1 MTLRPVRRTLIA
13 AAALALGALALG
25 ALATTVPT
33 GAATPSSRPLL
44 DATRCAANR
53 AVGPITY
60 VSPFGF
66 DASAGILDVFVAQR
80 LGYFANMCLT
90 VQIVTNATDVNELVS
105 SGRAQITNEGSA
117 ADTLEAIAGGANLV
131 GIDTSGDTS
140 DYALVTNASITSLR
154 QLDGH
159 TLGYYNVLPVVIREM
174 LTRAGANLS
183 RIHLIADTN
192 YDPTQVLQG
201 TVQGLQ
207 AYQSNQV
214 ITLRSLH
221 ARFHEFTPQ
230 QFAIPGTYNV
240 MAANAIFLHHHA
252 TAVADFMRA
261 DLHALDYCLAH
272 PSTCVAVEGAD
283 ARAAGVPFSTSH
295 ENAVWSLERRLTL
308 SSTLAGRGIGV
319 QSYAEWRPEA
329 AALRHY
335 GVLTRVPALARA
347 EDVSLVAHLYRGT
360 TLVWP

>member
-1 MTLRPVRRTLIA
+1 MARDPARRSRIVATVLAFALTLVTGVTA
-13 AAALALGALALG
+13 VSAG
-25 ALATTVPT
+25 ATTRS
-33 GAATPSSRPLL
+33 ARPLL
-44 DATRCAANR
+44 SAAQCATNR

-60 VSPFGF
+60 ASPFGF

-80 LGYFANMCLT
+80 LGYFANLCLT
-90 VQIVTNATDVNELVS
+90 VNVVTNATDVNELVS
-105 SGRAQITNEGSA
+105 SGRAQFTNEGSA

-131 GIDTSGDTS
+131 GVDTSGNTS
-140 DYALVTNASITSLR
+140 DYAVVTGPSITSLR

-174 LTRAGANLS
+174 LVRAGATIS
-183 RIHLIADTN
+183 RVHLVADTN

-214 ITLRSLH
+214 ITLRALH

-240 MAANAIFLHHHA
+240 MVTNVAFLHRHRA
-252 TAVADFMRA
+252 AAADFMRA
-261 DLHALDYCLAH
+261 DLHALHYCLAH
-272 PSTCVAVEGAD
+272 PTACVAIEGAD
-283 ARAAGVPFSTSH
+283 SRAAGVPFSTSH

-308 SSTLAGRGIGV
+308 ASTLAGRGVGV
-319 QSYAEWRPEA
+319 QTYAEWRPEA
-329 AALRHY
+329 AALRRF
-335 GVLTRVPALARA
+335 GVLAHVPSLARA
-347 EDVSLVAHLYRGT
+347 EDVSLVAGLYRGT

>member
-1 MTLRPVRRTLIA
+1 MARHPARHSWFAAIALTLITSVA
-13 AAALALGALALG
+13 APVPAGASAR
-25 ALATTVPT
+25 AP
-33 GAATPSSRPLL
+33 RPLL
-44 DATRCAANR
+44 GAASCAANR
-53 AVGPITY
+53 AVGPVTY
-60 VSPFGF
+60 ASPFGF

-90 VQIVTNATDVNELVS
+90 VNVVTNATDVNELVS

-117 ADTLEAIAGGANLV
+117 ADTLEAIAGGSHLV

-140 DYALVTNASITSLR
+140 DYAVITSPSITSLR
-154 QLDGH
+154 QLNGH
-159 TLGYYNVLPVVIREM
+159 TLGYYNVLPVVILEM
-174 LTRAGANLS
+174 LARAGARIS

-240 MAANAIFLHHHA
+240 MVANATYLHHHRA
-252 TAVADFMRA
+252 VVADFMRA
-261 DLHALDYCLAH
+261 DLHALHYCLAH
-272 PSTCVAVEGAD
+272 PSTCVAIEGAY
-283 ARAAGVPFSTSH
+283 ARAAGAPFSASH
-295 ENAVWSLERRLTL
+295 ERAVWSLERRLTL
-308 SSTLAGRGIGV
+308 ASTPAGRGIGV

-329 AALRHY
+329 VALRHY
-335 GVLTRVPALARA
+335 GVLRRVPVLARA
-347 EDVSLVAHLYRGT
+347 EDVALVADLYRGA
-360 TLVWP
+360 TLLWP